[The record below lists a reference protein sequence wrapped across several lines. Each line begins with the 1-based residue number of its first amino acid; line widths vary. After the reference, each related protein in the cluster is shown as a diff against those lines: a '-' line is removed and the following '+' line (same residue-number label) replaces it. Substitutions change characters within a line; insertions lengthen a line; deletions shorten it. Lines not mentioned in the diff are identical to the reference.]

1 LGQGAIP
8 FRKKDNTMWRQV
20 VKNLRRPAA
29 VAALIVDRLG
39 VFFLL
44 ALGVTAGGA
53 SLLAGF

>member
-1 LGQGAIP
+1 
-8 FRKKDNTMWRQV
+8 MWRQV
-20 VKNLRRPAA
+20 VKNLHRPAA

-44 ALGVTAGGA
+44 ALGLTAGGA